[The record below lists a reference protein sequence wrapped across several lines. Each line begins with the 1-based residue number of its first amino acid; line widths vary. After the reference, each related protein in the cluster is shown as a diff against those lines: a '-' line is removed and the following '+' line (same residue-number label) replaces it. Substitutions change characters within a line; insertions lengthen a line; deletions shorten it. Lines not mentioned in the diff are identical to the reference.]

1 MKIQIIGY
9 SGSGKSTLA
18 VKLGNHYGIP
28 VLHLDN
34 VHFFDEWQERSIEEE
49 QHIVKAFLSKNSS
62 WVIDG
67 NYCRVAPER
76 FIESDLTI
84 FLNFNRCY
92 CYLKAFKRYRSNRGK
107 SRPSCGCIEKFDW
120 EFQRWILIDGRTKER
135 RRKHLVN
142 LNKTQGQ
149 KLIFHHARQLQSWL
163 RKIGI
168 DEIIKGNR
176 GN

>member
-18 VKLGNHYGIP
+18 VKLANHYLVP

-34 VHFFDEWQERSIEEE
+34 VHFFDEWQERPLEEE
-49 QHIVKAFLSKNSS
+49 NHIVRAFLSENQS

-67 NYCRVAPER
+67 NYSRVAPER
-76 FIESDLTI
+76 FNQSDLTI
-84 FLNFNRCY
+84 FLNYNRLY
-92 CYLKAFKRYRSNRGK
+92 CYFKGLSRYLANRGK

-120 EFQRWILIDGRTKER
+120 EFQRWILLDGRTKKR
-135 RRKHLVN
+135 RHTHIEN

-149 KLIFHHARQLQSWL
+149 KLIFHNARQLRRWL
-163 RKIGI
+163 HNMGI
-168 DEIIKGNR
+168 I
-176 GN
+176 